1 MNDLDLAMDR
11 CLGELEEAFENRLEE
26 DGIDAKIRSSELTI
40 TGFGATFKEVRL
52 TMTIP
57 LAGPI
62 MVHHQR
68 TVSSLTYAY
77 PVGTSPDSD
86 SNALVAGLLNVIIN
100 RLEQAHQ

>member
-1 MNDLDLAMDR
+1 MESMQNKVLR
-11 CLGELEEAFENRLEE
+11 
-26 DGIDAKIRSSELTI
+26 IDHHRFWSNIL
-40 TGFGATFKEVRL
+40 GATFKEVRL

>member
-62 MVHHQR
+62 MLHHQR

>member
-1 MNDLDLAMDR
+1 
-11 CLGELEEAFENRLEE
+11 
-26 DGIDAKIRSSELTI
+26 
-40 TGFGATFKEVRL
+40 
-52 TMTIP
+52 MTIP

>member
-1 MNDLDLAMDR
+1 MQ
-11 CLGELEEAFENRLEE
+11 
-26 DGIDAKIRSSELTI
+26 KIRSSELTI